1 MSEATLVAMLGARMA
16 AIGRARE
23 KCTDPEADMDS
34 ISICSR
40 MVAYCSDQVSAT
52 NHFLNIQFYYYY
64 CFFMCRPTLSKV
76 LAKYMTKAKK
86 RVLSLT
92 LL

>member
-23 KCTDPEADMDS
+23 KSTDPEADMDN

-40 MVAYCSDQVSAT
+40 MVAYCSDQVNSVTSKALVFF
-52 NHFLNIQFYYYY
+52 FLFFY
-64 CFFMCRPTLSKV
+64 V
-76 LAKYMTKAKK
+76 G
-86 RVLSLT
+86 